1 MGAELFPDFALC
13 LPLLIFPY
21 GDHISRAR
29 WQGAVDHT
37 PRLQVPP
44 LGHRPITSSTAP
56 ATPSRSFAIFQRF
69 FSVHMEHR
77 DFDWTSLSA
86 HLWQNK
92 HVEVN

>member
-44 LGHRPITSSTAP
+44 LGTSSYYFLYSSSYTLQKFCHLSEVLLCAHG
-56 ATPSRSFAIFQRF
+56 TQR
-69 FSVHMEHR
+69 
-77 DFDWTSLSA
+77 L
-86 HLWQNK
+86 
-92 HVEVN
+92 